1 MVKNLKIKKYWIT
14 TLCMVFCSLASFA
27 QDLSDATIG
36 FDAARTT
43 VALKQHGI
51 KDQDMEAQIS
61 MMREAQKRQYL
72 EASKIENNISQK
84 NRSEQ
89 SKKANTGKVAL
100 ASPEI
105 LAQEKA
111 ALIALYNSTNGAA
124 WSNTV
129 SGQGA
134 WPVNDPN
141 SVVTPWNYNTKTG
154 WYGVLSVNAE
164 GRVTELNL
172 SSNNLTGYLSNL
184 NDLTELKEV
193 KFFGNR
199 IVGGNIDSFS
209 ELTKL
214 VILNISTCNLD
225 GNLQSL
231 IKLTNLQDLTATLNN
246 LTGTFPEDFYKLS
259 KLQVLDVYI
268 NKLEGDYSVLGQIP
282 TLTILTLT
290 GNNFNKVGSPDYDNR
305 TIPESFKNL
314 TNLTTLRLE
323 MNGLKNNMKVLGN
336 LINLT
341 SLFIVTNSFEGPL
354 PSELSALKKLDSFT
368 FGQNKITDI
377 SILASINSLRTIDAQ
392 SNLITSIPP
401 EFAQLPNLT
410 KFYIIKNKVSGP
422 LIDLTS
428 PKLTDFYIYE
438 NYFRF
443 IDIEPVF
450 SKYKNLLNNN
460 FRYSPQAKTD
470 QAETVNR
477 GTGSSVTLSMSDDG
491 IHRYTDNDKF
501 KWYKGVYPN
510 GVLISQDESR
520 QITISNLKLS
530 DAGSYY
536 CLSTHPEITNSANVN
551 QNLILQRFP
560 ITLVITTCPTV
571 AGTIKTTAEKFY
583 TNAESSFTFETTAT
597 GLTYEW
603 SIATAA
609 GTPVNVAPSNTAS
622 YSYTF
627 SEGGDYIVTVIAK
640 DANGCT
646 TTFTKPIQVIVERY
660 CANEPINFGFETTTP
675 GLTYT
680 WNSYDA
686 SDTIVHTVTNT
697 TGLYTFTP
705 QLGGEYE
712 VELIVNTATSC
723 KTLFTK
729 NITVEDCTPIVS
741 CTANNPITQKVHS
754 LFINLI
760 TKLVSIPN
768 GTDANVY
775 ARNEI
780 IALSSYVA
788 GTTNSIYNFSNSA
801 AAVTFSFSQN
811 GAEND
816 VYIPKSASGAISG
829 IDLSKY
835 FGAQGTTSVTTN
847 YSNGTNGSGGYV
859 RNIDFCPIAECIP
872 ITGVINIVKKATAQA
887 KKTVNS
893 STNSSSKI

>member
-36 FDAARTT
+36 FDVARLTI
-43 VALKQHGI
+43 ALKEHGV
-51 KDQDMEAQIS
+51 KNQDIEAQIS

-72 EASKIENNISQK
+72 ETKKIEDNISQK
-84 NRSEQ
+84 IKSEQ

-124 WSNTV
+124 WTNTV
-129 SGQGA
+129 SNQGA
-134 WPVNDPN
+134 WPVNDPDA
-141 SVVTPWNYNTKTG
+141 VVTRWDNNTKTG
-154 WYGVLSVNAE
+154 WYGVSVSAE
-164 GRVTELNL
+164 GRVTGLNL
-172 SSNNLTGYLSNL
+172 SYNNLTGYLTNL
-184 NDLTELKEV
+184 NALTELTTISFVVNK
-193 KFFGNR
+193 
-199 IVGGNIDSFS
+199 IQGGNIDSFG

-214 VILNISTCNLD
+214 ITVNISSCNLD

-231 IKLTNLQDLTATLNN
+231 MKSTNLISFSAQLNN
-246 LTGTFPEDFYKLS
+246 ISGSFPEDFYKLS
-259 KLQVLDVYI
+259 KLQLLDVYL

-282 TLTILTLT
+282 SLTTLALT
-290 GNNFNKVGSPDYDNR
+290 GNNFNKTGSADYNNR
-305 TIPESFKNL
+305 SIPESFKNL
-314 TNLTTLRLE
+314 TNLTSLRIQ
-323 MNGLKNNMKVLGN
+323 MQGLKNNLKVLGY

-341 SLFIVTNSFEGPL
+341 SLEIDNNKFEGPL
-354 PSELSALKKLDSFT
+354 PSEFSALKKLSFFT
-368 FGQNKITDI
+368 ATLNAITDI
-377 SILASINSLRTIDAQ
+377 SVLSSINSLQTIGCQ
-392 SNLITSIPP
+392 SNSIVSIPP
-401 EFAQLPNLT
+401 GFSQLSNLSSLNVA
-410 KFYIIKNKVSGP
+410 KNKLSGP
-422 LIDLTS
+422 LLDLTS
-428 PKLTDFYIYE
+428 PKLNYLDISE

-450 SKYKNLLNNN
+450 SKYSNFAAFS
-460 FRYSPQAKTD
+460 FRYAPQAKTD
-470 QAETVNR
+470 LAETINR

-491 IHRYTDNDKF
+491 VHRYTDNDKF

-520 QITISNLKLS
+520 QLTISNLKLS
-530 DAGSYY
+530 DAGNYY
-536 CLSTHPEITNSANVN
+536 ALSTHPQITNAAIANR
-551 QNLILQRFP
+551 NLILERQP
-560 ITLVITTCPTV
+560 ITLKITNCPTV
-571 AGTIKTTAEKFY
+571 AGNIKAATEKFY

-603 SIATAA
+603 SVATAA
-609 GTPVNVAPSNTAS
+609 GTSVNAAPSNTNGS

-627 SEGGDYIVTVIAK
+627 SEAGDYIVTLIAK
-640 DANGCT
+640 DVNGCS
-646 TTFTKPIQVIVERY
+646 TTFTKPIQVINERY

-686 SDTIVHTVTNT
+686 SGTIVHTATNT
-697 TGLYTFTP
+697 TGLYTFIP

-741 CTANNPITQKVHS
+741 CTVNNPLTQKVHS

-760 TKLVSIPN
+760 TKLVNTPN

-788 GTTNSIYNFSNSA
+788 GTTNSIYNFSNSN

-835 FGAQGTTSVTTN
+835 FGAQGTTAVTTN
-847 YSNGTNGSGGYV
+847 YSNGTNGSGAYV

-887 KKTVNS
+887 KKTGQS